1 MNLRYLKFQLNGDTM
16 IDIDNFENNKKLSES
31 VLQNSRISEVEKQ
44 IKELNKKFED
54 FKSRYL
60 DKDVEKELDILSEK
74 IFLDLE
80 KELK

>member
-1 MNLRYLKFQLNGDTM
+1 M